1 MLTVFIDG
9 LSYGKAVYVI
19 GSHVYSLEIPSTS
32 AQITELC
39 AVATV
44 FEILKNQAFILYTY
58 GQCIAHGLKLLEI
71 VPFIDIANSQI

>member
-44 FEILKNQAFILYTY
+44 FEILKNQAFILNIDSQY
-58 GQCIAHGLKLLEI
+58 IAHGLQLLEI
-71 VPFIDIANSQI
+71 VHF